1 MSDARFSV
9 HRLDAGHNRADFNCG
24 ESSLD
29 RYLHQQAGQDIRR
42 QISAVYVLQD
52 NLESRIA
59 GYYTLSATSIQ
70 FPELPESETRKLPR
84 YQSLP
89 ACLLGRL
96 AVDQRY
102 AGQGM
107 GRRLMLDAIRR
118 SIEMT
123 SSFGMVAIVVDA
135 IDENAVSFYQ
145 HFGFRRFPDES
156 SRRLFLRMS
165 DARRHLD

>member
-1 MSDARFSV
+1 V
-9 HRLDAGHNRADFNCG
+9 HRLDAGHNRSGFSCG
-24 ESSLD
+24 EPSLD
-29 RYLHQQAGQDIRR
+29 SYLHQQASQDIRR

-52 NLESRIA
+52 DQESCIA

-70 FPELPESETRKLPR
+70 FPDLPESETRKIPR

-96 AVDQRY
+96 AVDRRY

-107 GRRLMLDAIRR
+107 GRRLMLDAIKR
-118 SIEMT
+118 SIEMA
-123 SSFGMVAIVVDA
+123 SSLGMIAIVVDA
-135 IDENAVSFYQ
+135 IDDDAVSFYK

-165 DARRHLD
+165 DARRLLD